1 MNGGIA
7 MKLHRVDEHTVAF
20 HCPGCQCAHQVRVS
34 GREQPVWNWN
44 GNTGLPTFAPS
55 VRVRSDNNCCHSFVV
70 AGRIQFLTD
79 STHRLAGQTVAI
91 PDWEDC

>member
-1 MNGGIA
+1 
-7 MKLHRVDEHTVAF
+7 
-20 HCPGCQCAHQVRVS
+20 
-34 GREQPVWNWN
+34 
-44 GNTGLPTFAPS
+44 
-55 VRVRSDNNCCHSFVV
+55 VV